1 MACLLWVIG
10 GHYLYGSQMTE
21 TEPRAR
27 AVPQKPL
34 HGDVDILIVRR
45 PLAAFL
51 AFNRLATV
59 AFYRRAR
66 MRLAFLIP
74 AVIVFISSASAEWQV
89 RTYIDPMTDRS
100 ATVATLPAVA
110 GQGTL
115 RVACL
120 NGRQTPEISFPT
132 QVSFLRIKTEHRFD
146 DDPVVR
152 RTASVSRDGRE
163 LWLWSGDPAAAAKRL
178 ARAKRLRVQIFPVG
192 APEAFVDFD
201 TTGADSALGQV
212 KCK

>member
-1 MACLLWVIG
+1 MACPLWVIG
-10 GHYLYGSQMTE
+10 GYYLYGSQMTE
-21 TEPRAR
+21 TEPRVR

-74 AVIVFISSASAEWQV
+74 AVIVFISPASAEWQV

>member
-1 MACLLWVIG
+1 M
-10 GHYLYGSQMTE
+10 Q
-21 TEPRAR
+21 TEPRP
-27 AVPQKPL
+27 PQRRSR
-34 HGDVDILIVRR
+34 GDVDILIVRR
-45 PLAAFL
+45 PLATFL
-51 AFNRLATV
+51 ASTRLATV
-59 AFYRRAR
+59 AFHWRAR

-74 AVIVFISSASAEWQV
+74 AVIVFISPASAEWQV

-163 LWLWSGDPAAAAKRL
+163 LWLWSGDPATAVKRL
-178 ARAKRLRVQIFPVG
+178 VKAKRLRVQIFPVG

>member
-1 MACLLWVIG
+1 
-10 GHYLYGSQMTE
+10 
-21 TEPRAR
+21 
-27 AVPQKPL
+27 
-34 HGDVDILIVRR
+34 
-45 PLAAFL
+45 
-51 AFNRLATV
+51 
-59 AFYRRAR
+59 

-74 AVIVFISSASAEWQV
+74 AVIVFISPASAEWQV

-163 LWLWSGDPAAAAKRL
+163 LWLWSGDPAAAVKRL
-178 ARAKRLRVQIFPVG
+178 VKAKRLRVQIFPVG

>member
-1 MACLLWVIG
+1 M
-10 GHYLYGSQMTE
+10 
-21 TEPRAR
+21 
-27 AVPQKPL
+27 
-34 HGDVDILIVRR
+34 VRR

-51 AFNRLATV
+51 ASNRLATV
-59 AFYRRAR
+59 AFHRRAR
-66 MRLAFLIP
+66 MRLAFLVP
-74 AVIVFISSASAEWQV
+74 VVIVFISPASAEWQV

-120 NGRQTPEISFPT
+120 NGRKTPEISFPT

-163 LWLWSGDPAAAAKRL
+163 LLLWSGDPAAAANRL
-178 ARAKRLRVQIFPVG
+178 AKAKRLRVQIFPVG

>member
-1 MACLLWVIG
+1 M
-10 GHYLYGSQMTE
+10 
-21 TEPRAR
+21 
-27 AVPQKPL
+27 
-34 HGDVDILIVRR
+34 RR